1 MLGFLGYRPH
11 PEVHVPE
18 AGAARLRLAGP
29 ALCAGCRAG
38 RFRGLRSSGIRAN
51 ASIFFLNLLGL
62 PNALIYAGVWPLAI
76 RGLGRYTKL
85 GSSLLIMGL
94 CGNAILPLLYGF
106 VAQHWGMRTGYWVL
120 IPCFLYLLFFALKG
134 YRIEHWPWQRAKY
147 RA

>member
-1 MLGFLGYRPH
+1 MSCWPISR
-11 PEVHVPE
+11 
-18 AGAARLRLAGP
+18 
-29 ALCAGCRAG
+29 
-38 RFRGLRSSGIRAN
+38 LRSSGIRAN

-120 IPCFLYLLFFALKG
+120 IPCFLYLLLLRPEGIQDRTLALATGKIP
-134 YRIEHWPWQRAKY
+134 RMIWNA
-147 RA
+147 